1 MQFLLLLP
9 ELPHARDRWLLDRDV
24 NECRSRA
31 VRRGWTLVSSAT
43 AAAWRRLAVR
53 HRWSDLN
60 MLLNPRWL

>member
-9 ELPHARDRWLLDRDV
+9 ELPHAHDLRLLDRDL

-31 VRRGWTLVSSAT
+31 VRCGWTLVSSAT

>member
-24 NECRSRA
+24 NECRSSA
-31 VRRGWTLVSSAT
+31 VGGAWTLVLSAT

-53 HRWSDLN
+53 HRWSDLT
-60 MLLNPRWL
+60 MLLSPRWS